1 MIKNV
6 LNARGKVIAAL
17 GLSSQ
22 LRWQQLT
29 ARFSNQCVKLTMT
42 EMIGQHNSEN
52 INVEDEAEHHFSLN
66 SVLLMYG
73 NKSVELEVTK
83 DTVNKYQDSL
93 AEEEKILDAEKQNL
107 EELNHQVWSLEDS
120 ICDQVWQFSREHNFS
135 VIFKRHPFV
144 IESDCVKQKNTNN
157 EDNSDVERSSELID
171 LINEIDNLKA
181 EICSLNSKNSVVK
194 QTIEN
199 ALTKLGE
206 LQDVSDN
213 VTELLRLIRPL
224 ESSCKLAI
232 SVPLYNETI
241 HTDKNKVRR
250 RKSNVVREGTR
261 DCFKFLVNCIS
272 TSTISLI
279 TFDRLDAKNK
289 KPRNNRQLPTTRTK
303 SCLKNNK
310 SNFTP
315 NEELITTPKNY
326 PQLSLEKSVIYTERT
341 AITNVSEVS
350 AEYTSDEK
358 SKTFTLKKR
367 SEISIRLEQHKYK
380 DCYN

>member
-250 RKSNVVREGTR
+250 RKSNVVRE
-261 DCFKFLVNCIS
+261 
-272 TSTISLI
+272 
-279 TFDRLDAKNK
+279 DAKNK

-350 AEYTSDEK
+350 AEVRIFIFFLLTVVFMFPLYLDANETCRRIYFLNLNYSTRVTRNPK
-358 SKTFTLKKR
+358 L
-367 SEISIRLEQHKYK
+367 LL
-380 DCYN
+380 